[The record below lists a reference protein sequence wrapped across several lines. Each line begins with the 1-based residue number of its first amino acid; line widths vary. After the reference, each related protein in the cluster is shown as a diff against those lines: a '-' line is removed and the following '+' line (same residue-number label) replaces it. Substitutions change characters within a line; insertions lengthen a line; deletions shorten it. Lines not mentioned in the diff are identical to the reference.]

1 MSTITLEEHPVVSD
15 TYFEPKPLQPTIG
28 AELLGIDLSKPLRDG
43 ARDAIKAAILKYRV
57 VFFRDQNLTAEQHE
71 LFASRFGPLYAHP
84 GSRRPNNSIAALHQ
98 ISAADFAKRADD
110 RKAAAAADP
119 DQIWDG
125 YHTDTSWRLVPT
137 WGAVLRAVD
146 LPPIGGDTIWVDA
159 NLAYENLSA
168 DVKTRL
174 EGLHV
179 THDYRE
185 ALNRAGFDYPI
196 VAHPIVRT
204 HRETGQKILWVN
216 YTQRPSIV
224 GLDRAESRELL
235 EIVLRQY
242 KKPEHQVR
250 FSWRPG
256 SIAFW
261 DNRAAVHYAVRNY
274 GDYPR
279 LLERILIADEPQWA
293 NL

>member
-1 MSTITLEEHPVVSD
+1 MSAAMLQERAPVPEA
-15 TYFEPKPLQPTIG
+15 YFDLKPLQPTIG
-28 AELLGIDLSKPLRDG
+28 VELLGIDLSKPLSDG
-43 ARDAIKAAILKYRV
+43 ARDAIKAAILQYRV
-57 VFFRDQNLTAEQHE
+57 VFFRDQTLTAEQHE
-71 LFASRFGPLYAHP
+71 LFARRFGPLYAHP
-84 GSRRPNNSIAALHQ
+84 GSRRPNQGIEALHQ
-98 ISAADFAKRADD
+98 ISATDFAKAADA

-125 YHTDTSWRLVPT
+125 YHTDTSWRLVPA

-146 LPPIGGDTIWVDA
+146 MPAVGGDTIWVDA
-159 NLAYENLSA
+159 NAAYENLSP
-168 DVKTRL
+168 DVKARL

-216 YTQRPSIV
+216 YTQRPSII
-224 GLDRAESRELL
+224 GLDRAESRALL
-235 EIVLRQY
+235 EIILRQY

-256 SIAFW
+256 SVAFW